1 MRENF
6 LKLAKLLFPICRSI
20 TGNGLRKTLKIIKT
34 IHLKNLKVIEVKS
47 GTQVFDWKIP
57 SEWNVK
63 DAYILNK
70 DKKKIVDF
78 KKNNLHLVS
87 YSNPLSGYIEK
98 KKLLRNLH
106 SLPHMP
112 NAIPYVTSYY
122 KKYWGFCLSHKQKK
136 QIIRS
141 KDKKYF
147 VKIDTNFNSKGSL
160 TYGEFFIKGRS
171 KKEILI
177 TTYIC
182 HPSMANNEISG
193 PVISTFLA
201 KEFKKRKN
209 FYSLRF
215 IFVPETI
222 GAITYISKNFQN
234 LKKNVIAGYNLTC
247 IGDERK
253 YSYLPTKYGNTL
265 SDKAAKKAFKEL
277 KIKFKKYSFL
287 DRGSDE
293 RQFNSPGV
301 DLPIGSIM
309 RSKYETYKEYHTS
322 LDNFNLVTEKGLKG
336 SYKVVKKSIEI
347 LQNNRVPFSNI
358 ICEPQMS
365 RRGLYPS
372 LSNNKRSNFTKN
384 LMSFL
389 IYCDG
394 KNDLINI
401 SNYLGISFNKTKK
414 IYDILIKNKIISV

>member
-6 LKLAKLLFPICRSI
+6 LKLAKILFPICRSI

-34 IHLKNLKVIEVKS
+34 THLKNLKIIEVKS
-47 GTQVFDWKIP
+47 GTKVFDWKIP

-87 YSNPLSGYIEK
+87 YSSPLSGYIEK

-141 KDKKYF
+141 KEKKYF

-201 KEFKKRKN
+201 REFKKRKN

-222 GAITYISKNFQN
+222 GTITYISKNFQN
-234 LKKNVIAGYNLTC
+234 LK
-247 IGDERK
+247 
-253 YSYLPTKYGNTL
+253 
-265 SDKAAKKAFKEL
+265 
-277 KIKFKKYSFL
+277 
-287 DRGSDE
+287 
-293 RQFNSPGV
+293 
-301 DLPIGSIM
+301 
-309 RSKYETYKEYHTS
+309 
-322 LDNFNLVTEKGLKG
+322 
-336 SYKVVKKSIEI
+336 
-347 LQNNRVPFSNI
+347 
-358 ICEPQMS
+358 
-365 RRGLYPS
+365 
-372 LSNNKRSNFTKN
+372 
-384 LMSFL
+384 
-389 IYCDG
+389 
-394 KNDLINI
+394 
-401 SNYLGISFNKTKK
+401 
-414 IYDILIKNKIISV
+414 